1 MKFYETENIVLAFG
15 QMMENLD
22 PVFGSSTWSFWTTI
36 TMVINHLLTEM
47 IPQVWVYAMYIQL
60 LTDMLF

>member
-1 MKFYETENIVLAFG
+1 METLIQCFG
-15 QMMENLD
+15 
-22 PVFGSSTWSFWTTI
+22 PAPGVFEQLS
-36 TMVINHLLTEM
+36 MVINHLLTEM